1 MDNLPVK
8 AFSLC
13 IGMMLSTQAFTAE
26 LAPLKPIKPE
36 GVGSTAQI
44 IKLKSPS
51 LNANIN
57 KETVARDL
65 AYLASDEL
73 KGRASFTKEIDTAA
87 NYIAQR
93 FKRSGLKPFKGSYLQ
108 TFPIHS
114 FTPKTVSLSLNNIEI
129 STEQLA
135 LASTSKQL
143 HWSQDSKST
152 VSYIKKGDDFRAA
165 LTKVNQQ
172 GGDHLILAHSSHKD
186 IFTRYKNYFNSGLTK
201 LSNTNKGSLLIA
213 LVNIENVSQYSA
225 SATTQVETK
234 QLSNVVGVL
243 PGKEK
248 AHEVLLYSAHYDHLG
263 MKTLDGK
270 NDVIFNGAD
279 DNASGTTAIINLAKY
294 FSKHKNNQRT
304 LVFAAFTAEEIGG
317 FGSKYFSEH
326 IPADNITAMINIEMI
341 GKPSKF
347 GAGKLWMTGAERS
360 NLIDIMND
368 SLRSKN
374 TKIYHDPYP
383 EQQLFYRSDNA
394 TLARLGVP
402 AHSFSTTQLDKDQ
415 HYHQTSDDISTI
427 DIISMTQVINSI
439 ATATESLVNGQE
451 TPTRIDTSK
460 VRASGK
466 IY

>member
-1 MDNLPVK
+1 MENLPVK

-13 IGMMLSTQAFTAE
+13 IGMVLSAQAFTAE
-26 LAPLKPIKPE
+26 LAPLKPLKPQQNE
-36 GVGSTAQI
+36 AKAEI
-44 IKLKSPS
+44 IELKNSSPIALIS
-51 LNANIN
+51 KGA
-57 KETVARDL
+57 VARDL

-93 FKRSGLKPFKGSYLQ
+93 FQRSGLKTFKGSYLQ

-114 FTPKTVSLSLNNIEI
+114 FTPKTVSLSLNNVDI
-129 STEQLA
+129 SPEQLA

-143 HWSQDSKST
+143 HWSQDSKNT
-152 VSYIKKGDDFRAA
+152 ITYIKKGDDFRAI

-172 GGDHLILAHSSHKD
+172 GGDHLIIAHNSHKD
-186 IFTRYKNYFNSGLTK
+186 IFSRYKNYFNKGLTK
-201 LSNTNKGSLLIA
+201 LSNTNQGSLLIA
-213 LVNIENVSQYSA
+213 LVNIETVSKYSA
-225 SATTQVETK
+225 SATTQAETK
-234 QLSNVVGVL
+234 QLTNVVGVL

-248 AHEVLLYSAHYDHLG
+248 ANEVVLFSAHYDHLG

-294 FSKHKNNQRT
+294 FSQIKNNQRT
-304 LVFAAFTAEEIGG
+304 LIFSAFTAEEIGG
-317 FGSKYFSEH
+317 YGSKYFSNH

-341 GKPSKF
+341 GKVSKF

-368 SLRSKN
+368 SLRSKK
-374 TKIYHDPYP
+374 TKIHHDPYP

-427 DIISMTQVINSI
+427 DVDSMTQVINSLAI
-439 ATATESLVNGQE
+439 ATESLVSGKE
-451 TPTRIDTSK
+451 APTRIDTSK
-460 VRASGK
+460 VRPSGK
-466 IY
+466 IF